1 MPLVHLRQLRSVC
14 VQYEH
19 KRERRQSLLTGSEI
33 KMTRKLGCRPAE
45 TRAGQPHLS
54 VMRGFCARKAPPHLI
69 RDHIDPAPLMLG
81 NDVLGDCTSAGLGN
95 HARATAALGGFQVD
109 VTTAQGEAFYSLST
123 GYVLGDAINVNG
135 GYAMVTHNRVSNAG
149 DGCIAFNNGARGTI
163 SDNVLTK
170 CNLVIGA
177 GPEGETTDTDIAQ
190 NISITANTFDTCQY
204 GVNMGDYGY
213 AGRSG
218 PVNWQITGNTFRDT
232 ENVGIEYDINPAA
245 PINGTITG
253 NTFYGTGSTNYDGT
267 AYANAHDIRI
277 NGGSNI
283 NIVGNSFMSPKAT
296 ANTQTAVKVY
306 NSTSYN
312 ISNNTVYDP
321 AGGHYIYTLYS
332 SYSTNGTIN
341 GNTITNA
348 GTGILFDGTQGMY
361 YSTASNN
368 IMIGMATNGVEVVT
382 EAYFSVMMGNVMSV
396 NSAGTGILLPSKGL
410 MFSVVGNV
418 ITMGSGTAITPAPSS
433 GWTDV
438 TIYANTPGG
447 STVPAA
453 IINGVTQ

>member
-1 MPLVHLRQLRSVC
+1 
-14 VQYEH
+14 
-19 KRERRQSLLTGSEI
+19 
-33 KMTRKLGCRPAE
+33 
-45 TRAGQPHLS
+45 
-54 VMRGFCARKAPPHLI
+54 
-69 RDHIDPAPLMLG
+69 
-81 NDVLGDCTSAGLGN
+81 
-95 HARATAALGGFQVD
+95 
-109 VTTAQGEAFYSLST
+109 
-123 GYVLGDAINVNG
+123 
-135 GYAMVTHNRVSNAG
+135 MVTHNRVSNAG